1 MRVILVPVAD
11 RPECRIALDHAF
23 HLADDLT
30 ANVVGCHL
38 RPHRSEDSPPSGPR
52 FRLRV
57 GRAAP
62 LPARQG
68 AREADLKCRNARD
81 LFMRHVKEHGYR
93 AVKRPRLGK
102 QRCAQ
107 WIELV
112 GAVDRLFC
120 IAGPIADMSVV
131 SRPKQNARGPG
142 PEILLSALLHSGK
155 PVLVL
160 PQTPAPLSGQR
171 ILVAWNQSVEAARAV
186 SAALPLLRKASAV
199 HICSCGPENSLGPKA
214 VHLAQY
220 LTYWGVE
227 SRRLITRGSDV
238 PGELEATCSDTDSDL
253 VVMGAYSR
261 NRMREIVFGGVT
273 QHMLFRTARSVF
285 ALHS

>member
-1 MRVILVPVAD
+1 MKVILVPVAD

-23 HLADDLT
+23 RLADDLA
-30 ANVVGCHL
+30 ANVLGCHL
-38 RPHRSEDSPPSGPR
+38 RPHRSEAPAPAGPR

-62 LPARQG
+62 PAPTPG
-68 AREADLKCRNARD
+68 VREAGLKCRHAHE
-81 LFMRHVKEHGYR
+81 LFKRHVEQHGYQL
-93 AVKRPRLGK
+93 VKHPSLGK

-112 GAVDRLFC
+112 GAADRLFC

-131 SRPKQNARGPG
+131 SRPQRNARGPG

-160 PQTPAPLSGQR
+160 PQTPLPVVGQR
-171 ILVAWNQSVEAARAV
+171 ILIAWNQSVEAARAV
-186 SAALPLLRKASAV
+186 SAALPLLQQASAV
-199 HICSCGPENSLGPKA
+199 HICSCGPETNLGPKS

-220 LTYWGVE
+220 LTYWGVKC
-227 SRRLITRGSDV
+227 RRQTTRGKDV
-238 PGELEATCSDTDSDL
+238 NGELEAACDDTRSDL
-253 VVMGAYSR
+253 VIMGAYSR
-261 NRMREIVFGGVT
+261 NRVREILFGGVT
-273 QHMLFRTARSVF
+273 QHMLFRTSRPVF
-285 ALHS
+285 TLHS